1 MSDEEDMIC
10 EVAAHSFY
18 VKGFSTCS
26 QSSFFFFLSGGVG
39 GVEAG
44 QLCGLVI
51 KTFLYIFGEE
61 LI

>member
-1 MSDEEDMIC
+1 MSDQKDMIC

-26 QSSFFFFLSGGVG
+26 QSFFLSAGVG

-51 KTFLYIFGEE
+51 KTFLYIFGEQMME